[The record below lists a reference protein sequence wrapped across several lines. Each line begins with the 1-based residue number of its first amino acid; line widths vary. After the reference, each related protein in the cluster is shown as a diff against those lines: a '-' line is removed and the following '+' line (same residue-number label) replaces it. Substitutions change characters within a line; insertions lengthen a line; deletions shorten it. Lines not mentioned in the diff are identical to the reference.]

1 MTDGEATRG
10 LKMGIILLIKK
21 KYRKQH
27 AAAGS
32 ETREGERRKSKH
44 KWLLGG
50 GGGEWA
56 GGGGAGGQYDT
67 TKPGDRRTDC
77 DWMVI
82 CDILGEDFQS
92 SRFYIY
98 DKCK

>member
-1 MTDGEATRG
+1 MQLLALRHGRENGESQNTNG
-10 LKMGIILLIKK
+10 CWV
-21 KYRKQH
+21 
-27 AAAGS
+27 
-32 ETREGERRKSKH
+32 E
-44 KWLLGG
+44 
-50 GGGEWA
+50 GGGE
-56 GGGGAGGQYDT
+56 GAGGQYDT

-77 DWMVI
+77 DWTVI